1 MPPQPC
7 RRSSRTTRASRLRA
21 RGHSRSCAPNSTSR
35 TDPASA
41 TGWTSSPPS
50 GPGAP
55 LFFFIHGG
63 YWRRLDKSF
72 FSFLAEPVVRAGGAA
87 AIVNYPL
94 APGASIDEIV
104 AAVAARSNGS
114 RQRGARERRSAPDR
128 RRRPL
133 GRRTS
138 WRDARRLFVA
148 AGRRVRAERPLRS
161 RTRTALAR
169 ERVGAPR
176 CGGGG
181 TQQPGTPLPEAPIRL
196 VAAVG
201 ERETDEFKRQTQ
213 HYVATWRARRYPAEE
228 LIAAGHNHFTIVL
241 ELGRRRPPNSRA
253 RWPNYFSTNAFARP
267 RPLVRARRRRARR
280 DRHSAS
286 RRRAA

>member
-1 MPPQPC
+1 MNAASTVYATFTQAELNRQYDAAATVPAIEPYYA
-7 RRSSRTTRASRLRA
+7 RFAAASARALPNLRA
-21 RGHSRSCAPNSTSR
+21 ELDVPYGPGERHRLDLFAAER
-35 TDPASA
+35 
-41 TGWTSSPPS
+41 
-50 GPGAP
+50 PGAP

-104 AAVAARSNGS
+104 AAVRGAFEWVAHNAARANADPHRIVAGGHSAGGHLAGMLAGS
-114 RQRGARERRSAPDR
+114 TLRPAGVFALSGLFDLEPVRLSHVNEWAR
-128 RRRPL
+128 L
-133 GRRTS
+133 
-138 WRDARRLFVA
+138 DAA
-148 AGRRVRAERPLRS
+148 AAERNSPVR
-161 RTRTALAR
+161 R
-169 ERVGAPR
+169 
-176 CGGGG
+176 
-181 TQQPGTPLPEAPIRL
+181 LPEAPIRL

-241 ELGRRRPPNSRA
+241 ELADEGTELSRA
-253 RWPNYFSTNAFARP
+253 LAELLF
-267 RPLVRARRRRARR
+267 
-280 DRHSAS
+280 D
-286 RRRAA
+286 